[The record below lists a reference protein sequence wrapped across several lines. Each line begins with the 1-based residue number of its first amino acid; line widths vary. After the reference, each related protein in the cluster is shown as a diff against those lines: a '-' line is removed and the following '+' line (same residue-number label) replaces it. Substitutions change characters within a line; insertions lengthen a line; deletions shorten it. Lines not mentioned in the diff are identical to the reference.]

1 MLVEVV
7 GVVDVPAPPAAARRQ
22 ERSVSQ
28 FTVLTTGGAV
38 ILCFFCYTR
47 FEFPYR
53 TFKSSLSPLDKYR
66 LDAAFSTQNGLL
78 ASRISGTMQ

>member
-38 ILCFFCYTR
+38 ILCFFATQDLS
-47 FEFPYR
+47 F
-53 TFKSSLSPLDKYR
+53 SL
-66 LDAAFSTQNGLL
+66 GLL
-78 ASRISGTMQ
+78 KALCRLLINID